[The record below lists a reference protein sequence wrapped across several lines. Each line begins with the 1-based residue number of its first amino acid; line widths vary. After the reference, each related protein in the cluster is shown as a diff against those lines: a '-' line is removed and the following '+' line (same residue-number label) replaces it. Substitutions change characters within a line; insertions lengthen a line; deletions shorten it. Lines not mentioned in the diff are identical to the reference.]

1 MPPPKGPSSTPL
13 AQELRSQAPPHIDR
27 HRASE
32 STIEP
37 RDAARGPENRRR
49 SRSPKRSNSM
59 DGRGSEGGAPDP
71 RRGEDDRDRRSGR
84 EDLHRRSE
92 RRPATGRDD
101 DRERDRERDVRE
113 RDREREKD
121 RSRRESDRETSRRDR
136 ERERDVGG
144 SRLPTGPA
152 RDTPRDDRMPP
163 PGNSP
168 GRKRPRD
175 PRDEE
180 VRSLKVL
187 WTLLTLPV

>member
-1 MPPPKGPSSTPL
+1 MLPPKGPSSTPL

-32 STIEP
+32 STIES
-37 RDAARGPENRRR
+37 RDVTRGSESRRR
-49 SRSPKRSNSM
+49 SRSPKRSNSV

-71 RRGEDDRDRRSGR
+71 RRIEDDRDRRLGR
-84 EDLHRRSE
+84 DDLHRRSE
-92 RRPATGRDD
+92 RRPATARDD

-113 RDREREKD
+113 RDRDREKD

-136 ERERDVGG
+136 EREREVAG

-152 RDTPRDDRMPP
+152 RDTLRDDRMQPS
-163 PGNSP
+163 GNSP

-175 PRDEE
+175 PRDDE
-180 VRSLKVL
+180 VRPHKVL
-187 WTLLTLPV
+187 WTLLTKTI